1 MQIENQP
8 TDCTEEE
15 NAAIKPSKPA
25 NERIARMKDDILS
38 SMYEGDIERARYY
51 TQSYKKTESETPCRR
66 SAIALKETLEQMS
79 IKIDD
84 DDCLVGAKTIKRVS
98 GPMGIE
104 RGFMDRVS
112 MIGVPFHGKTVDDI
126 AFLDDAATGGP
137 EWLKKL
143 LEMPESEIK
152 EMKEEI
158 MPYWASRNMN
168 TIMRQRWKEAGY
180 ETDDHY
186 LYKMV
191 ASVADMQGHV
201 VIGLKRILSLGFIG
215 IAEQAQVQLQMLD
228 PQDEKYEW
236 KKDFLES
243 VIISSKAVCDHSNR
257 YSDLALKKA
266 ETAKEQRKKELNKIA
281 DRCRKVPA
289 NPPTNF
295 AEALQATWMAQ
306 VVLQISYGED
316 SIFSPGR
323 VDQYLYPF
331 YKKDSEAG
339 LLTDDDVIEMIEEY
353 YIKLSTFTGFGP
365 NHITIGGLGQDG
377 RCAVNKLS
385 YLLLQA
391 YRNLKSIRNS
401 IAVRLSDDTPVD
413 FFLKAC
419 EAHQYTTGLALYND
433 NVVVRDLM
441 ADGYT
446 IEDARDYGLIG
457 CAELAG
463 DGNSNGY
470 GSGSTCNITT
480 ALEMAL
486 HEGKRYVLGWQH
498 AGIQTPPV
506 SEMKRFEDVKTAFAD
521 QLKNSINVM
530 VELTN
535 IKDQVFAEFFPAP
548 LLSATIEGC
557 VESGMDVTRGGA
569 KYNHSAVSAQ
579 GVGTVA
585 NSLAAIKWAVFDKK
599 ILTMEEMA
607 DLLKTNFEGQETL
620 RLKLVNKAPKYGRGD
635 RDADDIALWV
645 MDLLETESRKH
656 KRPMDGGT
664 YRPLMISAGTQVMGG
679 RVLGATPD
687 GRKAG
692 EAVSNGISPTNGT
705 ETRGLTETFRSVA
718 KISEPKFSGGTA
730 LNVTI
735 NPASISSQEGL
746 EKFASLVEGYFTLGG
761 RQVQFNPVSRTM
773 LLDAQKSREK
783 YPDLMVRV
791 SGYSYRFIDLSKG
804 IQDDIIART
813 EFVV

>member
-1 MQIENQP
+1 MKVDVQTTKHKRKDN
-8 TDCTEEE
+8 TE
-15 NAAIKPSKPA
+15 IKPSRPA
-25 NERIARMKDDILS
+25 NKRIARMKDEILS

-51 TQSYKKTESETPCRR
+51 TQSYKKTKGEAPCRR

-84 DDCLVGAKTIKRVS
+84 DDCIVGAKTIKRIS

-112 MIGVPFHGKTVDDI
+112 MIAVPFHGKTVDDI

-137 EWLKKL
+137 EWVKQL
-143 LEMPESEIK
+143 LEMPNAEIK

-158 MPYWASRNMN
+158 MPYWASRSMN
-168 TIMRQRWKEAGY
+168 TIMRNRWKEAGY
-180 ETDDHY
+180 ETDEHY
-186 LYKMV
+186 LHKMV

-201 VIGLKRILSLGFIG
+201 VIGLKKVLSLGFIG
-215 IAEQAQVQLQMLD
+215 IAEQAQIQLKVLD
-228 PQDEKYEW
+228 PHDEKFDW
-236 KKDFLES
+236 KKDFWES

-257 YSDLALKKA
+257 YADLALKMA
-266 ETAKEQRKKELNKIA
+266 DSADGQRKNELKQIA
-281 DRCRKVPA
+281 DRCQKVPA

-295 AEALQATWMAQ
+295 AEALQAIWMTQ
-306 VVLQISYGED
+306 VVLQVSYGED

-323 VDQYLYPF
+323 VDQYLYPY
-331 YKKDSEAG
+331 YKKDIDDG
-339 LLTDDDVIEMIEEY
+339 KLTDDDIIETIQEY

-365 NHITIGGLGQDG
+365 NHITIGGVGSDG
-377 RCAVNKLS
+377 LCAVNKMS
-385 YLLLQA
+385 YLMLEA

-401 IAVRLSDDTPVD
+401 IAVRLCDDTPED
-413 FFLKAC
+413 FFLKTC
-419 EAHQYTTGLALYND
+419 EAHQYTTGLAMYND

-446 IEDARDYGLIG
+446 QEDARDYGLIG

-470 GSGSTCNITT
+470 GSGSACNITT

-486 HEGKRYVLGWQH
+486 HEGKRYVLGWQQ
-498 AGIQTPPV
+498 AGLRTPPV
-506 SEMKRFEDVKTAFAD
+506 SEMTTFEDVKAAFAE
-521 QLKNSINVM
+521 QLKNSIKVM
-530 VELTN
+530 VELSD
-535 IKDQVFAEFFPAP
+535 IKDQVFADFFPAP

-569 KYNHSAVSAQ
+569 KYNHSTVSAQ
-579 GVGTVA
+579 GIGTVA
-585 NSLAAIKWAVFDKK
+585 NSLAAIKWAVFDEK
-599 ILTMEEMA
+599 ILTMEEMVV
-607 DLLKTNFEGQETL
+607 LLKNNFENEETL

-645 MDLLETESRKH
+645 MDLLETESRQY

-664 YRPLMISAGTQVMGG
+664 YRPIMISAGTQVMGG

-692 EAVSNGISPTNGT
+692 EAVSNGISPVNGT

-718 KISEPKFSGGTA
+718 KISKPKFSGGTA

-773 LLDAQKSREK
+773 LLDAQKDRKK

-791 SGYSYRFIDLSKG
+791 SGYSYRFIDLSRG

>member
-1 MQIENQP
+1 MQTDTQP
-8 TDCTEEE
+8 TVCRPVDQNE
-15 NAAIKPSKPA
+15 IPLSRPA
-25 NERIARMKDDILS
+25 SERIGRLKDDILAAK
-38 SMYEGDIERARYY
+38 YEGDIERARYY
-51 TQSYKKTESETPCRR
+51 TQSYQKTEGQPPCTR
-66 SAIALKETLEQMS
+66 SAVALKETLEQMS

-84 DDCLVGAKTIKRVS
+84 DDMFVGAKTIKRVS

-112 MIGVPFHGKTVDDI
+112 MIAVPFHGKSVEDI

-137 EWLKKL
+137 EWLKLL
-143 LEMPESEIK
+143 LEMPASEIK
-152 EMKEEI
+152 EMKEVI
-158 MPYWASRNMN
+158 MPYWAPKTMN
-168 TIMRQRWKEAGY
+168 TIMRARWKEAGY
-180 ETDDHY
+180 DVDDNY

-201 VIGLKRILSLGFIG
+201 VIGLKRILALGFTG
-215 IAEQAQVQLQMLD
+215 IADQAQVQLQMLD
-228 PQDEKYEW
+228 PKDEKYEW

-257 YSDLALKKA
+257 YADLALKKA
-266 ETAKEQRKKELNKIA
+266 QTADPDRKAELMAIA
-281 DRCRKVPA
+281 ERCRKVPA
-289 NPPTNF
+289 MPPTSF
-295 AEALQATWMAQ
+295 AEALQSIWMSQ
-306 VVLQISYGED
+306 VVLQVSYGED

-323 VDQYLYPF
+323 VDQYLYPY
-331 YKKDSEAG
+331 YKKDIDAG
-339 LLTDDDVIEMIEEY
+339 RITDDDVLEMIEEY

-365 NHITIGGLGQDG
+365 NHITIGGAGQDG
-377 RCAVNKLS
+377 HCAVNKLS
-385 YLLLQA
+385 YLLLEA

-401 IAVRLSDDTPVD
+401 IAVRITDDTPED

-419 EAHQYTTGLALYND
+419 EAHQFTTGLALYND

-446 IEDARDYGLIG
+446 KEDARDYGLIG

-470 GSGSTCNITT
+470 GSGSTCNLTT

-486 HEGKRYVLGWQH
+486 HEGKRYITGWQQ
-498 AGIQTPPV
+498 AGIATPPA
-506 SEMKRFEDVKTAFAD
+506 SEMKTFEDVKKAFAD
-521 QLKNSINVM
+521 QLKNSIKVM
-530 VELTN
+530 VELTE
-535 IKDQVFAEFFPAP
+535 IKDQVFAELFPAP

-569 KYNHSAVSAQ
+569 KYNHSTVSAQ
-579 GVGTVA
+579 GIGTTA
-585 NSLAAIKWAVFDKK
+585 NSLAGIKWAVFDEKL
-599 ILTMEEMA
+599 LTMEEMV
-607 DLLKTNFEGQETL
+607 DVLKKNFEGEETL

-635 RDADDIALWV
+635 KDADDIALWV
-645 MDLLETESRKH
+645 MDLLETESRKY
-656 KRPMDGGT
+656 KRGIDGGT

-679 RVLGATPD
+679 RVLGATSD
-687 GRKAG
+687 GRKAS
-692 EAVSNGISPTNGT
+692 EAVSNGISPANGT

-718 KISEPKFSGGTA
+718 KVSEPKFSGGTA

-746 EKFASLVEGYFTLGG
+746 EKFASLVQGYFTLGG
-761 RQVQFNPVSRTM
+761 RQVQFNPVSRPM
-773 LLDAQKSREK
+773 LLDAQKNREK

>member
-1 MQIENQP
+1 MQTIVQP
-8 TDCTEEE
+8 TQCKE
-15 NAAIKPSKPA
+15 NDPAEIQPSRPA
-25 NERIARMKDDILS
+25 SERIARMRDDILS
-38 SMYEGDIERARYY
+38 SKYEGDIERARYY
-51 TQSYKKTESETPCRR
+51 TKSYQKTEGETPCVR
-66 SAIALKETLEQMS
+66 SAKALKETLDQMS
-79 IKIDD
+79 VKIDAD
-84 DDCLVGAKTIKRVS
+84 DLLVGAKTIKRVS

-112 MIGVPFHGKTVDDI
+112 MIAVPFHGKTVEDI
-126 AFLDDAATGGP
+126 GFLDDAATGGP
-137 EWLKKL
+137 EWVKKL

-158 MPYWASRNMN
+158 MPYWTPRSMN
-168 TIMRQRWKEAGY
+168 TIMRTRWKEAGY
-180 ETDDHY
+180 DTDDNY

-191 ASVADMQGHV
+191 ATVADMQGHV
-201 VIGLKRILSLGFIG
+201 VIGLKKILDLGFSG
-215 IAEQAQVQLQMLD
+215 IAKQAQVQLQTLD
-228 PQDEKYEW
+228 PQDKKYDW

-257 YSDLALKKA
+257 YADLALEMADSA
-266 ETAKEQRKKELNKIA
+266 ESLRKKELLEIA

-289 NPPTNF
+289 MPPTNF
-295 AEALQATWMAQ
+295 AEALQSVWMSQ

-323 VDQYLYPF
+323 VDQYLNAF
-331 YKKDSEAG
+331 YKKDIDAG
-339 LLTDDDVIEMIEEY
+339 LMTDDDVIEMIQEY

-365 NHITIGGLGQDG
+365 NHITIGGVDKDG
-377 RCAVNKLS
+377 HSAVNEMS
-385 YLLLQA
+385 YLLLEA
-391 YRNLKSIRNS
+391 YRDLKSIRNS
-401 IAVRLSDDTPVD
+401 IAVRLSDDTPED

-441 ADGYT
+441 TDGYT
-446 IEDARDYGLIG
+446 KEDARGYGLIG

-463 DGNSNGY
+463 AGNSNGY
-470 GSGSTCNITT
+470 GSGSTCNLTT

-486 HEGKRYVLGWQH
+486 HEGKRYICKWQTV
-498 AGIQTPPV
+498 GIQTPPA
-506 SEMKRFEDVKTAFAD
+506 SEMKNFEDVKSAFAA
-521 QLKNSINVM
+521 QLKNSIKVM
-530 VELTN
+530 VELTD
-535 IKDQVFAEFFPAP
+535 IKDQVFAESFPAP

-569 KYNHSAVSAQ
+569 KYNHSTVSAQ
-579 GVGTVA
+579 GIGTVA
-585 NSLAAIKWAVFDKK
+585 NSLAAIKWAVFDEK
-599 ILTMEEMA
+599 ILTMEEMVA
-607 DLLKTNFEGQETL
+607 LLKNNFEDKETL

-645 MDLLETESRKH
+645 MDLLETESRKY

-692 EAVSNGISPTNGT
+692 EAVSNGISPSNGT

-718 KISEPKFSGGTA
+718 KISEPNFSGGTA

-735 NPASISSQEGL
+735 NPASISSKEGL
-746 EKFASLVEGYFTLGG
+746 EKFASLVEGYFILGG
-761 RQVQFNPVSRTM
+761 RQVQFNPVSREM
-773 LLDAQKSREK
+773 LLDAQKNRKK